1 MMKKMYLIF
10 IVVMSI
16 SSVGAEQKL
25 LSHDAIYQT
34 ITQFI
39 HAKLVA
45 SVEYAV
51 NIVPLDAQLQLAECS
66 VALEAF
72 SSSEKI
78 NAGRYSIGVR
88 CKGEKK
94 WTIYVSVLI
103 SVFKDVVILARPVQR
118 GDIITDAMLSIE
130 RRDISSVREDFFTDI
145 SQVLNKQVVRSMM
158 AGSVVSVRNIV
169 EPVLIKKGDKVAIH
183 SEKSGLSISMTGIAL
198 MDGAKGQRIRVK
210 NESSSRIINATI
222 IEAGLVVVD

>member
-10 IVVMSI
+10 IVAMSI
-16 SSVGAEQKL
+16 SAVGAEQKL
-25 LSHDAIYQT
+25 PVHDDIYQT

-45 SVEYAV
+45 SVDYSV
-51 NIVPLDAQLQLAECS
+51 NIMPLDNQLQLAECS

-72 SSSEKI
+72 SSSETI
-78 NAGRYSIGVR
+78 NAGRYSVGVR

-103 SVFKDVVILARPVQR
+103 SVFKDVVMLTRPMQR
-118 GDIITDAMLSIE
+118 GDIITETMLSIE
-130 RRDISSVREDFFTDI
+130 RRDISSLREDFFTDI
-145 SQVLNKQVVRSMM
+145 SQVLNKQVVRSMS
-158 AGSVVSVRNIV
+158 AGSVISVRNIV
-169 EPVLIKKGDKVAIH
+169 EPVLIKKGDKVAIR

-210 NESSSRIINATI
+210 NESYSRIINATI
-222 IEAGLVVVD
+222 VDAGLVLVD